1 MKNDVFVIDLMNDLM
16 FSSSS
21 RCADFLYSILQD
33 LTIIKALNS
42 SLIFLLLKPKLT
54 NASVL
59 ALSRNFK

>member
-1 MKNDVFVIDLMNDLM
+1 MTLYLIHPPNMN
-16 FSSSS
+16 
-21 RCADFLYSILQD
+21 DFLYSMLQD
-33 LTIIKALNS
+33 LTIIKAPNS